1 MALTIDPNL
10 TYALALEGG
19 GARGAWQIGAWKA
32 LREAGVAIS
41 AVSGTSVGALNGAL
55 IAMGDLEKA
64 ERIWS
69 DINYSQVIDG
79 DPKDLES
86 LFSEPLSAATLPAAA
101 RQLLDMVRNRGLD
114 VTPLRNW
121 IREAVDEEAVRS
133 SPVELFLTTYSVTDR
148 KELELRAKDLTQEGE
163 LWDMLLASAY
173 FPAFRAEDL
182 GGKQYADG
190 GVRDVLPLHA
200 LIENG
205 YRNIIALRLHGAGLE
220 RRLRIPRGTKIC
232 TVEPSVDLGGMLE
245 FDAGR
250 SRQNLTAGYYDTLR
264 LLRDLKG
271 RTWFI
276 EPAWDE
282 EAARSFLAG
291 AALRSGAAA
300 TAREAH
306 EEILPALGRKLD
318 AEEGDY
324 RDLLYACLEWAAEK
338 AGAERWKICGEEE
351 LLSAAGGEQALY
363 PLMESVAGPKRSIPG
378 ILLPDAEEPE
388 KDGEKLRVCLMN
400 DSFPPVVDGVANVVV
415 NYARILTDRG
425 HFCAVATPEYP
436 GVKDDYPFPVVRYP
450 SLNTTRLAGYRAGS
464 PDVATVKA
472 LAALE
477 PDVLHCHCP
486 VASAV
491 LARALRGE
499 VDAPLIFTYH
509 TKFDI
514 DIAGTIPG
522 PALQDAAVRLLVNNI
537 SACDAVWA
545 VSEGAGENLRSLGYE
560 GDYIV
565 MPNGV
570 DLPRGLAAP
579 EATARL
585 SEAWDLPEDVPVYL
599 FLGRMMW
606 YKGLRLIL
614 DALAKVRA
622 AGRDFRMVFV
632 GDGRDR
638 AAVMETAKELGLDD
652 LCRFPGAERDREVI
666 RAWYTRADLFLF
678 PSTFDTNGLVVRE
691 AAACSLGSLL
701 IRGSCAAEGI
711 VHGETG
717 LLAAENADDI
727 AAMLLSPLAE
737 RAALRALGARA
748 AERIY
753 ISWED
758 AVALAEEEYRKV
770 RERWDRGEIHRK
782 RVRFDSLFELPGEL
796 SAALTRARDI
806 FERTLWT

>member
-1 MALTIDPNL
+1 MTLTIDPNC

-32 LREAGVAIS
+32 LREAGIS
-41 AVSGTSVGALNGAL
+41 INAASGSSVGALNGAL

-64 ERIWS
+64 EKIWEN
-69 DINYSQVIDG
+69 INYSQVIDA
-79 DPKDLES
+79 DPEDLEKM
-86 LFSEPLSAATLPAAA
+86 FSEPLSAATIAGAA
-101 RQLLDMVRNRGLD
+101 RTLFDMILNRGLD

-121 IREAVDEEAVRS
+121 IREAVDEDAVRS
-133 SPVELFLTTYSVTDR
+133 SPIELFINTFSITDR
-148 KELELRAKDLTQEGE
+148 KELELRAKDLTEKGD

-173 FPAFRAEDL
+173 FPAFRGEDL
-182 GGKQYADG
+182 GGKRYTDG

-205 YRNIIALRLHGAGLE
+205 YKNIIALRLHGAGIE
-220 RRLRIPRGTKIC
+220 RPVRIPRGTQVYH
-232 TVEPSVDLGGMLE
+232 VEPSIDLGGMLE
-245 FDAGR
+245 FDAER
-250 SRQNLTAGYYDTLR
+250 SRANLRAGYYDTKRFLYG
-264 LLRDLKG
+264 LKG
-271 RTWFI
+271 DKWYI
-276 EPAWDE
+276 DPQWDE
-282 EAARSFLAG
+282 EPARALLAD

-306 EEILPALGRKLD
+306 EQVLPALGRKLD
-318 AEEGDY
+318 KEDGDY
-324 RDLLYACLEWAAEK
+324 RDLLCACLEWAAEK
-338 AGAERWKICGEEE
+338 ADVDRWKIYDEDE
-351 LLSAAGGEQALY
+351 LLSAAGGKEALQ
-363 PLMESVAGPKRSIPG
+363 PLMESVAEPKQTISGVPEAG
-378 ILLPDAEEPE
+378 TEEQE
-388 KDGEKLRVCLMN
+388 KKDGQLRICLMN
-400 DSFPPVVDGVANVVV
+400 DSFPPVVDGVANVVL
-415 NYARILTDRG
+415 NYAKILTERG
-425 HFCAVATPEYP
+425 HLCTVATPEYP

-491 LARALRGE
+491 LARAVRGE

-514 DIAGTIPG
+514 DIAGTIPT
-522 PALQDAAVRLLVNNI
+522 PALQDAAIRLLVNNI
-537 SACDAVWA
+537 SACDEVWA

-570 DLPRGLAAP
+570 DLPRGLAP
-579 EATARL
+579 REAVDRL

-652 LCRFPGAERDREVI
+652 VCRFPGAERDREVI

-737 RAALRALGARA
+737 RAALRGLGSRA

-753 ISWED
+753 LSWED
-758 AVALAEEEYRKV
+758 SVSLAEEQYRKV
-770 RERWDRGEIHRK
+770 RERWDRGEMHRK
-782 RVRFDSLFELPGEL
+782 RVRFDSLFEIPGEL
-796 SAALTRARDI
+796 SAALTRAKEI